1 MFALISLFFLILPVV
16 LMIWMLAAQ
25 RRVRNQPRPE
35 RELTVRAPWEE
46 HVKGEGGL
54 LYAKKFDPNEEL
66 ADADARDDEAKQM
79 RNIGIGL

>member
-1 MFALISLFFLILPVV
+1 MNAMISLFFLILPVV

-25 RRVRNQPRPE
+25 RRVRNQPRPA
-35 RELTVRAPWEE
+35 RELAVHAPWEE

-54 LYAKKFDPNEEL
+54 LYAKKFDPNDEL
-66 ADADARDDEAKQM
+66 TDAASRAEEAKQV